1 MARANVAFENLRV
14 EMARKRLCIKDMA
27 EAAGISRDTMGN
39 KLARKTKI
47 NLDEAF
53 LIVTKCFPDSDIW
66 FLFKELA
73 EDVCKNIA

>member
-1 MARANVAFENLRV
+1 
-14 EMARKRLCIKDMA
+14 
-27 EAAGISRDTMGN
+27 MGN